1 MTVRFFFIESSFKHI
16 LHQALLVFSAS
27 ALLVEGPATDDLK
40 IVTEP
45 KRSNWWLYILSSEL
59 STNKDK

>member
-1 MTVRFFFIESSFKHI
+1 MLLCVSIKYILCYDRKVFYIESSFKHI

-40 IVTEP
+40 IVPKP
-45 KRSNWWLYILSSEL
+45 KRSI
-59 STNKDK
+59 